1 MLMSNSLMPAFKN
14 APKKVKSEKPR
25 KNVKQQK
32 FSKFEGKNCT
42 SNILQKVKCYFWSIS
57 IIPRLIPSEM
67 SIEAPS
73 WSAVSEDTGIE
84 PRTVET
90 SALAVRCYN
99 HLARSHPET

>member
-1 MLMSNSLMPAFKN
+1 MSF
-14 APKKVKSEKPR
+14 
-25 KNVKQQK
+25 
-32 FSKFEGKNCT
+32 
-42 SNILQKVKCYFWSIS
+42 
-57 IIPRLIPSEM
+57 
-67 SIEAPS
+67 EAPS